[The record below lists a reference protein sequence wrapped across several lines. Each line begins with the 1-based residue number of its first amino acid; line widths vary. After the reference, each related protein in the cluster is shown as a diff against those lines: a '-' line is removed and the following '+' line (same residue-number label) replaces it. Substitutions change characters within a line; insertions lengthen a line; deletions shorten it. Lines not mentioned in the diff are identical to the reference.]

1 MASPVAG
8 SRKVASA
15 AVRGSGSFPARDSI
29 IARAAAPERRRTA
42 IAARPA
48 PEAMAKIVSLPIW
61 VILVLLFHFG
71 TVFWRCAGVNNV
83 VPRMGDVLEKNMAYN
98 AKANRS
104 LCFSVQF
111 LSHC

>member
-8 SRKVASA
+8 AREGLSA
-15 AVRGSGSFPARDSI
+15 PVRGSGSFPARLLTI
-29 IARAAAPERRRTA
+29 VRTAGPERRRTA
-42 IAARPA
+42 IALRPA
-48 PEAMAKIVSLPIW
+48 PEATAKIVSLPIW

-71 TVFWRCAGVNNV
+71 TVFWGCAGVNIV

-104 LCFSVQF
+104 L
-111 LSHC
+111 